1 MKKNKIMDVQY
12 LPDSNEIEVVNDMG
26 FPTYYSMD
34 SLIQVDANE
43 RALGTETEYVTEDGL
58 HLIFYPEGKLSDWWM
73 DE

>member
-1 MKKNKIMDVQY
+1 MDVQY

-43 RALGTETEYVTEDGL
+43 RELGTEIEYMTDDGSL
-58 HLIFYPEGKLSDWWM
+58 HFVFYPEGRLSDWW
-73 DE
+73 EVE

>member
-1 MKKNKIMDVQY
+1 MDARY

-43 RALGTETEYVTEDGL
+43 RELGTETEYMTEDGL
-58 HLIFYPEGKLSDWWM
+58 HLIFYPEGKLSDWWV
-73 DE
+73 DG

>member
-1 MKKNKIMDVQY
+1 MMDVRY

-43 RALGTETEYVTEDGL
+43 RVLGTEIEYMTEDGSL
-58 HLIFYPEGKLSDWWM
+58 HFVFYPEGKLSDWWE

>member
-1 MKKNKIMDVQY
+1 MDVRY
-12 LPDSNEIEVVNDMG
+12 LPDSNEIEVVNDIG

-43 RALGTETEYVTEDGL
+43 RTFGTETEYMTEDGL
-58 HLIFYPEGKLSDWWM
+58 HIIFYPEGHLSDWWV